1 MRKINV
7 LEFMSLDSV
16 IQAPGGAKE
25 DTDGGFKFGG
35 WTRPHSDA
43 ASGAAMSKQMKA
55 PADVLL
61 GRKTFQI
68 FENFWP
74 HHTDIWPEVSA
85 ATKYVVSNTIT
96 SSDWQPTVFLSGD
109 VAKKIAD
116 LKNQPGPNLHVWGS
130 STLVQ
135 TLLKHDLVDAL
146 WLKIFPV
153 TLGSGKKL
161 FGDGTIPAGFK
172 VNESSVTPKGVI
184 IINYERTGAV
194 PLADVPL

>member
-25 DTDGGFKFGG
+25 DMDGGFKFGG